1 MFKCRNCGLIFEF
14 SIIRPYVKRA
24 YKHMIEAGTLDP
36 EAVKEG
42 RIPGTVKVS
51 FHPKYYHPMCPACG
65 SKSDWWLLSE
75 KR

>member
-1 MFKCRNCGLIFEF
+1 
-14 SIIRPYVKRA
+14 
-24 YKHMIEAGTLDP
+24 MIEAGTLDP